1 MLPVAPAQQSS
12 DFGGLRHWRGR
23 CFVRCM
29 KTPRAAQWAASRHGI
44 GTVIA
49 GLVLGSISAC
59 GSAERE
65 GEGEAPGT
73 PGSQTPDPSPL
84 VPSTQVTLSVAPAVL
99 DPILTDVEQAQSQT
113 AESLLAA
120 SAVAFQSSLGF
131 DPTTALGL
139 PLIQQSALALNDAE
153 LAKFAENGFVILR
166 RKQYP
171 SFPYGYFDIY
181 GSDLPVYVTADM
193 VLEAVHRSYD
203 DMLQAIELV
212 DLAPRLGR
220 LLTAMRGRLAAGDAN
235 LSEQAAQDAD
245 FFLSV
250 AASLLAGQLAEPVT
264 GRDATD
270 VRTFL
275 REATAAS
282 GARPITIFDTVREI
296 DFSQFEPRGHYAGIE
311 PLERYFRAMMWL
323 GRIDLRMIETLGDG
337 SRRFWRRQLETA
349 LALGALLDA
358 SSQED
363 WRVIDATVGAFVGE
377 HDYMTVPQLG
387 SLLEALGTTPA
398 AGLGALS
405 DEVVAQAIIDG
416 EYGEQRIASHVIR
429 KMPGVDGTL
438 PLSASFAFFGQR
450 YTVDSHVFSN
460 VVFDRVAT
468 RVLPNPLDA
477 AFAAFGND
485 HAASLLATE
494 LVERP
499 YAGALASMRT
509 LVDAH
514 PSEYWQGSL
523 YTGWL
528 GALRTLSSRAGGG
541 EPGTAA
547 STDAPG
553 LPAVARTEGWARRLL
568 NTQLGSWA
576 QLRHDTIL
584 YAKQS
589 YTVGTECE
597 FPDAYVEPYPELFH
611 ALARFA
617 ERGQAHA
624 RSRPPGRERG
634 ARRAHHHLLHGPA
647 SHRGHAGRDGRAAAE
662 RHAPLCRARGVHQPG
677 DPCRERRQ
685 RPALADGLVQGSL
698 LQSRG
703 GARPRPDHRRRAYRR
718 GRRHAHPARSVGVT
732 RGNGDAPADGRQ
744 HRHLRGAARLRG
756 HRVRLSRAPRAGLQP
771 PDGRGVAAKAPEHR
785 ARRRALARAGA
796 RRAVR

>member
-1 MLPVAPAQQSS
+1 
-12 DFGGLRHWRGR
+12 
-23 CFVRCM
+23 
-29 KTPRAAQWAASRHGI
+29 
-44 GTVIA
+44 
-49 GLVLGSISAC
+49 
-59 GSAERE
+59 
-65 GEGEAPGT
+65 
-73 PGSQTPDPSPL
+73 

-617 ERGQAHA
+617 ERGQALTLDLDLQGENAALGERITTYFTALRRIAGTLGEMAELQQSGMPHSA
-624 RSRPPGRERG
+624 EHVAFINQAIRVESGGSGPPWQTGWYKDLFFNPEAGLDLDPTIADVHTDAGGDTPILRDPSVLHVGTGMPRPMVVSIDTCAGPRAYAGIVFAYHEHLEPGFSRLTDEEWLQKLQST
-634 ARRAHHHLLHGPA
+634 A
-647 SHRGHAGRDGRAAAE
+647 
-662 RHAPLCRARGVHQPG
+662 PG
-677 DPCRERRQ
+677 DVPW
-685 RPALADGLVQGSL
+685 LAPVL
-698 LQSRG
+698 
-703 GARPRPDHRRRAYRR
+703 GAP
-718 GRRHAHPARSVGVT
+718 
-732 RGNGDAPADGRQ
+732 
-744 HRHLRGAARLRG
+744 
-756 HRVRLSRAPRAGLQP
+756 
-771 PDGRGVAAKAPEHR
+771 
-785 ARRRALARAGA
+785 
-796 RRAVR
+796 